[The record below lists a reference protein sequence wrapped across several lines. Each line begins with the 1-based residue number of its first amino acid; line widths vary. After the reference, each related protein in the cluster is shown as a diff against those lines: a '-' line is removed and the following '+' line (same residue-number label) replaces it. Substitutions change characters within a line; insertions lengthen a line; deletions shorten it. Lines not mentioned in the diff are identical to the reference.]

1 MTVLI
6 PGERAVMAKA
16 PPWSKKGGIVWK
28 RYHFPG
34 SRRQVVQ
41 QQKLAKAAYGL
52 YGQNL
57 SRTDFIAKITS
68 LASGGIS
75 GTPTLDQRRSS
86 AHEASGARINAR
98 ERLIAIAV

>member
-6 PGERAVMAKA
+6 PGEKAVMAKS

-34 SRRQVVQ
+34 SRRQVAQ

-52 YGQNL
+52 FGSNL

-68 LASGGIS
+68 LAAGGIP
-75 GTPTLDQRRSS
+75 GTPSLEARRSS
-86 AHEASGARINAR
+86 AHAASGARIQAR
-98 ERLIAIAV
+98 ERLVATLV